1 MKPRSVYH
9 LGFPVWPLRWGAPH
23 ARPRAWTSHAPTQT
37 GKHCVFLFAFVLAVA
52 CAAPALVAQDY
63 GDGKAKPPPAAT
75 PATAEQLASLRA
87 VDVRIA
93 GLEALLPKIDD
104 AAQKSGVVSGIADFR
119 KRRAALEK
127 NFDPGLQEALMHAVI
142 SRYQTTALWLTP
154 PRTLPP
160 ATAAKPSAAKPS
172 ASSR

>member
-1 MKPRSVYH
+1 MKTRSFSLLVLT
-9 LGFPVWPLRWGAPH
+9 LG
-23 ARPRAWTSHAPTQT
+23 
-37 GKHCVFLFAFVLAVA
+37 

-75 PATAEQLASLRA
+75 PATPEQLATLRA

-93 GLEALLPKIDD
+93 GVESLLPKIDD
-104 AAQKSGVVSGIADFR
+104 AAQKAAVAAAIADFR

-142 SRYQTTALWLTP
+142 SRYQSTALWLTP
-154 PRTLPP
+154 PRIPP
-160 ATAAKPSAAKPS
+160 PAAKPS